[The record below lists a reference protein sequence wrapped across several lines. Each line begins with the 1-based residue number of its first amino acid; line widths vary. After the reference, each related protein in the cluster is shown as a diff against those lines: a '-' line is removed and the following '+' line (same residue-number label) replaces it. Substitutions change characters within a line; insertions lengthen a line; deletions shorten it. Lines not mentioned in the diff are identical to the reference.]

1 MVMSPHVLISSAT
14 PFGLENVKLLR
25 RNKAAN
31 AFFCG
36 RSVIWTN
43 QPLPPALILIQRFGL
58 PCAMERRRLRRVV
71 RLAMKS
77 AIEGGVSLAM
87 RHLVGSAWPKKRSQ

>member
-1 MVMSPHVLISSAT
+1 LRALRHLDQSTSAARCIAGL
-14 PFGLENVKLLR
+14 FG
-25 RNKAAN
+25 
-31 AFFCG
+31 F
-36 RSVIWTN
+36 
-43 QPLPPALILIQRFGL
+43 LILIQRFDL

-87 RHLVGSAWPKKRSQ
+87 RCLVDWPKSERSKTEPKALGPSA

>member
-1 MVMSPHVLISSAT
+1 M
-14 PFGLENVKLLR
+14 
-25 RNKAAN
+25 
-31 AFFCG
+31 
-36 RSVIWTN
+36 
-43 QPLPPALILIQRFGL
+43 IQCFDL

-87 RHLVGSAWPKKRSQ
+87 RRLVGNAWPKKRSQ